1 MDAPCRKHPRWSS
14 RCVDAQRVFEAVRAI
29 ADTGFLV
36 AFVRRA
42 DTHHDWAVEMAK
54 QVTDPVLTCE
64 AVLAETAF
72 HLQSSESVLALVREG
87 FVSISFACAE
97 HLEHLASLARR
108 FADRHP
114 DLADL
119 CLIRMS
125 ELYPRHTII
134 TIDREDFEIYR
145 RNKHDR
151 IPFIAPPVN

>member
-1 MDAPCRKHPRWSS
+1 M
-14 RCVDAQRVFEAVRAI
+14 RAI

-36 AFVRRA
+36 AFMRRA
-42 DTHHDWAVEMAK
+42 DAHHAWAVDMAK
-54 QVTDPVLTCE
+54 RVTDPVLTCE

-87 FVSISFACAE
+87 FVSISFDCAK
-97 HLEHLASLARR
+97 HLDHLASLARR
-108 FADRHP
+108 FADRQP

-134 TIDREDFEIYR
+134 TVDREDFAIYR
-145 RNKHDR
+145 RNKQER
-151 IPFIAPPVN
+151 IPFIAPPSPSRV